1 MSKHKNESLSEES
14 KATVID
20 QFREPLK
27 IGETIQINPVSDN
40 SGATRYFVKYLG
52 GLDKASLICTLPM
65 LDEKILLVKENAG
78 FSASLFS
85 GKHVYRFNTIVEAVM
100 SKPYPHMHLKFP
112 REIFASLLRKN
123 QRITTNII
131 ASMRNKTS
139 PELAD
144 KLFTGRML
152 DLSMGGAMIE
162 AKQLAGNINDIIECS
177 FRLDIAGDNAT
188 FTHSSLLCKVIEPND
203 KDSEKDAEKIYKVA
217 LQFNELNAQN
227 KAILSSFIFQ
237 SLTGARLD
245 DL

>member
-1 MSKHKNESLSEES
+1 MSNNKDQSSTGSN
-14 KATVID
+14 AIVID
-20 QFREPLK
+20 HFREPIK
-27 IGETIQINPVSDN
+27 IGETIQISPVSDD
-40 SGATRYFVKYLG
+40 SGNPKYFVKYLG

-65 LDEKILLVKENAG
+65 VDEKILLVKENAG

-85 GKHVYRFNTIVEAVM
+85 GKYVYRFNTIIEAVM
-100 SKPYPHMHLKFP
+100 SRPYPHMHLKFP

-123 QRITTNII
+123 QRISTNII
-131 ASMRNKTS
+131 ASMRNKTD
-139 PELAD
+139 PKLID

-162 AKQLAGNINDIIECS
+162 AKQLAGNANDIIECS

-188 FTHSSLLCKVIEPND
+188 FTHSSLLCKVLEPHETD
-203 KDSEKDAEKIYKVA
+203 VEKVYKFS

-245 DL
+245 EL

>member
-1 MSKHKNESLSEES
+1 MSKHKNELLEES
-14 KATVID
+14 KTIVID

-27 IGETIQINPVSDN
+27 IGETIQITPASDN
-40 SGATRYFVKYLG
+40 SGATKYFVKYLG
-52 GLDKASLICTLPM
+52 GLDKASLICTMPM
-65 LDEKILLVKENAG
+65 VDEKILLVKENAV

-123 QRITTNII
+123 QRISTNII
-131 ASMRNKTS
+131 ASMRNKS
-139 PELAD
+139 APEHAE

-162 AKQLAGNINDIIECS
+162 AKQLAGNIDDIIECS
-177 FRLDIAGDNAT
+177 FRLNIAGENAT
-188 FTHSSLLCKVIEPND
+188 FMHSSLLCKIIESNE
-203 KDSEKDAEKIYKVA
+203 KNSEKDVEKNYKFA
-217 LQFNELNAQN
+217 LRFNELNAQN

>member
-1 MSKHKNESLSEES
+1 MSKHKNELLEEP
-14 KATVID
+14 KAIVID

-27 IGETIQINPVSDN
+27 VGETIQITPASEN
-40 SGATRYFVKYLG
+40 SSPPKYFVKYLG
-52 GLDKASLICTLPM
+52 GLDKASLICTMPTV
-65 LDEKILLVKENAG
+65 DEKILLVKENAV

-112 REIFASLLRKN
+112 REIFTSLLRKN
-123 QRITTNII
+123 QRISTNII
-131 ASMRNKTS
+131 ASMRNKTAT
-139 PELAD
+139 EHAE

-162 AKQLAGNINDIIECS
+162 AKQLAGNIDDIIECS
-177 FRLDIAGDNAT
+177 FRLNIAGDNTT
-188 FTHSSLLCKVIEPND
+188 FMHSSLLCKIIEPN
-203 KDSEKDAEKIYKVA
+203 EKDREKDVEKNYKFA

>member
-1 MSKHKNESLSEES
+1 M
-14 KATVID
+14 
-20 QFREPLK
+20 
-27 IGETIQINPVSDN
+27 
-40 SGATRYFVKYLG
+40 
-52 GLDKASLICTLPM
+52 PM
-65 LDEKILLVKENAG
+65 VDEKILLVKENAV
-78 FSASLFS
+78 FLASLFS

-112 REIFASLLRKN
+112 REIFTSLLRKN
-123 QRITTNII
+123 QRISTNII
-131 ASMRNKTS
+131 ASMRNKTAT
-139 PELAD
+139 EHAE

-162 AKQLAGNINDIIECS
+162 AKQLAGNIDDIIECS
-177 FRLDIAGDNAT
+177 FRLNIAGDNTT
-188 FTHSSLLCKVIEPND
+188 FMHASLLCKIIEPNE
-203 KDSEKDAEKIYKVA
+203 KDSEKDVEKNYKFA

>member
-1 MSKHKNESLSEES
+1 MSKPKNEPLEEP

-20 QFREPLK
+20 HFKEPLK
-27 IGETIQINPVSDN
+27 IGETIQISPVADN

-52 GLDKASLICTLPM
+52 GLDKTSIICTLPM
-65 LDEKILLVKENAG
+65 VDEKILLVKENAG

-123 QRITTNII
+123 QRINTNII
-131 ASMRNKTS
+131 ASMRNKMT
-139 PELAD
+139 PEFAE

-162 AKQLAGNINDIIECS
+162 AKQLVGNIDDIIECS

-188 FTHSSLLCKVIEPND
+188 FTHSSVLCKVIAPN
-203 KDSEKDAEKIYKVA
+203 EKDAEKIYKVA
-217 LQFNELNAQN
+217 LQFNELNPQN
-227 KAILSSFIFQ
+227 KALLSSYIFQ
-237 SLTGARLD
+237 SLTGAKLD